1 MITSRFIFRPSGPH
15 PWEWY
20 VAVDCNCDDVARLTL
35 HGLEGEWRLLGLG
48 LLDGRRAGWAHNG
61 QGVGKQPPAWMRREV
76 IDQLAGWALD
86 ELDTFEVQKGEGD
99 PS

>member
-35 HGLEGEWRLLGLG
+35 HELEGEWRLCGLG
-48 LLDGRRAGWAHNG
+48 PLDGRLAGWEVG
-61 QGVGKQPPAWMRREV
+61 GPPDGKQPPAWLRRDV
-76 IDQLAGWALD
+76 IDQLAAWALD
-86 ELDTFEVQKGEGD
+86 ALDTFEVQKGEGD